1 MASASGIRAGRAF
14 VELFADDSKLVRG
27 LNAARKRLQAFGA
40 SARAIGTKLL
50 TAGSLVAAPLSFAVK
65 AGSDMEET
73 MNKFNVV
80 FGDNA
85 PAVKNWSDQFAGQM
99 GRSKKQVAD
108 FLAGTQDLLVPIGF
122 DDASATAMSQQLTG
136 LAIDLASF
144 NNMTDSDVLRDL
156 HAALTGSSEVMKKY
170 GVIVNE
176 TAVKQEMLNQGI
188 DPRHATEQQKVMSR
202 LAIIMRGTTAAQGDA
217 ERSAGSFAN
226 QMKALQAKVEDAAV
240 EIGSA
245 LLPVVTPLVTAL
257 ADAVKMVS
265 AWIKENRGLVVVLA
279 KVAAA
284 VVAAG
289 LAFVLIGTVVSGF
302 GATLGALASVLTGIG
317 SAFSLVGSA
326 IAALMSPI
334 GLVIAG
340 VGALAAYLITST
352 DAGGQALAW
361 LGDKFAV
368 LKDEALAAW
377 QGISDALAA
386 GDIGLAARIL
396 WLSLKLQWQKGV
408 DALNRI
414 WANVK
419 NVFLTTW
426 TEAVFSTAAIATEGW
441 AGLQSAWTETIDF
454 LADAWAIFT
463 SGLTKTWN
471 TAVGF
476 IRTAWVKLKSLF
488 DDDVDVDAE
497 VSRITEE
504 TSTKNAAADQS
515 RDERIFEREQQRRQR
530 LSEIE
535 QQRSGTLEEL
545 ERERVAEQDRHSEQ
559 FRSDVRQSEDA
570 LTQARQEWQ
579 QAIEQAAEARRQSES
594 ETDDGPARTQSPGDL
609 IQQLQQQ
616 LNGAGE
622 QLQETQER
630 ISVTGTFNAAAVRG
644 LGGGSPEERTAKAT
658 EETAKNTSRILDEA
672 RHNGLAFS

>member
-188 DPRHATEQQKVMSR
+188 DHATEQQKVMSR

-289 LAFVLIGTVVSGF
+289 LAFVLIGSVVSGF
-302 GATLGALASVLTGIG
+302 GATLGLLASVLTGIG

-414 WANVK
+414 WATVK
-419 NVFLTTW
+419 NTFLTTW
-426 TEAVFSTAAIATEGW
+426 AEAVFSTAAIATEGW

-463 SGLTKTWN
+463 TGLTKTWN

-497 VSRITEE
+497 VARITEE
-504 TSTKNAAADQS
+504 TTSANASEDRS
-515 RDERIFEREQQRRQR
+515 RDERIFQREQQRRER

-535 QQRSGTLEEL
+535 QQRSGTLDEL

-570 LTQARQEWQ
+570 LTQARREWQ
-579 QAIEQAAEARRQSES
+579 QAIEQAAESRRQSES
-594 ETDDGPARTQSPGDL
+594 ETADGPARAQSPGDL
-609 IQQLQQQ
+609 IQELQQQ

-658 EETAKNTSRILDEA
+658 EETAKNTRRILDEA
-672 RHNGLAFS
+672 RQSGLVFG

>member
-27 LNAARKRLQAFGA
+27 LNAARKRLQAFGS
-40 SARAIGTKLL
+40 SARAIGTRLL

-80 FGDNA
+80 FGQNA
-85 PAVKNWSDQFAGQM
+85 PAVKEWSDQFAGQM

-122 DDASATAMSQQLTG
+122 EDDSATAMSQQLTG

-144 NNMTDSDVLRDL
+144 NNMSDSDVLRDL

-226 QMKALQAKVEDAAV
+226 QMKALHAKVEDAAV
-240 EIGSA
+240 EIGTA

-265 AWIKENRGLVVVLA
+265 EWIKENRGLVIVLA

-289 LAFVLIGTVVSGF
+289 LAFILIGSVVSGF
-302 GATLGALASVLTGIG
+302 GATLGILASVLTGIG

-334 GLVIAG
+334 GLVIVG

-377 QGISDALAA
+377 QGISNALAA

-414 WANVK
+414 WASLK
-419 NVFLTTW
+419 NTFLTTW
-426 TEAVFSTAAIATEGW
+426 TEAVFNTAAIATEGW

-454 LADAWAIFT
+454 LSDAWSIFT
-463 SGLTKTWN
+463 TGLTKTWK

-497 VSRITEE
+497 VARITDE
-504 TSTKNAAADQS
+504 TASKNSAEDRVRDQ
-515 RDERIFEREQQRRQR
+515 RIIQREQERRQR

-535 QQRSGTLEEL
+535 QQKSGALEEL
-545 ERERVAEQDRHSEQ
+545 ERERVSEQDRHSEQ
-559 FRSDVRQSEDA
+559 FRSDVTRSEDA
-570 LTQARQEWQ
+570 LTQARREWQ

-594 ETDDGPARTQSPGDL
+594 EADEGPAKALSPGDL

-622 QLQETQER
+622 QLQETQDR

-644 LGGGSPEERTAKAT
+644 LGGGAPEERTAKAT
-658 EETAKNTSRILDEA
+658 EETAKNTRRILDEA
-672 RHNGLAFS
+672 RQNGLVFG